1 MFMLF
6 KSISSS
12 KHTFQ
17 HFWYICKEKR
27 DELYFLWTITS
38 KNNKFSDQNLKKSH
52 RNLHV
57 TAYSNK
63 ICCTMSYSIY
73 ETQGSPF

>member
-38 KNNKFSDQNLKKSH
+38 KNNKFSDQNQKKKA
-52 RNLHV
+52 
-57 TAYSNK
+57 TE
-63 ICCTMSYSIY
+63 IY
-73 ETQGSPF
+73 M